1 MRTAFHSLQ
10 YNFILVSTLLMIKS
24 VRAYLNKGK
33 RHVKEERFFLTPPGP
48 ILQQNL
54 MVFPEKMNIQ
64 DSMDNCRGFGG
75 TLAFTET
82 EEDYK
87 NVSSELTCR

>member
-1 MRTAFHSLQ
+1 MRCFAHR
-10 YNFILVSTLLMIKS
+10 ILFFTVQLYIIS
-24 VRAYLNKGK
+24 VCAYINKGK
-33 RHVKEERFFLTPPGP
+33 RKNVLLTPRP

-87 NVSSELTCR
+87 NVSSELK

>member
-1 MRTAFHSLQ
+1 
-10 YNFILVSTLLMIKS
+10 
-24 VRAYLNKGK
+24 
-33 RHVKEERFFLTPPGP
+33 
-48 ILQQNL
+48 

-87 NVSSELTCR
+87 NVSSELKCR

>member
-1 MRTAFHSLQ
+1 M
-10 YNFILVSTLLMIKS
+10 YI
-24 VRAYLNKGK
+24 NKGK
-33 RHVKEERFFLTPPGP
+33 RKNVLLTPRP

-87 NVSSELTCR
+87 NVSSELT